1 MGTGLAG
8 DAPGVKA
15 GARIVS
21 DCDGGA
27 ALTYD
32 GCGGGAAYDNCEA
45 GTAANDGC
53 GGGCANESGGVLATE
68 TS

>member
-1 MGTGLAG
+1 MEYG
-8 DAPGVKA
+8 
-15 GARIVS
+15 
-21 DCDGGA
+21 
-27 ALTYD
+27 
-32 GCGGGAAYDNCEA
+32 GCGGGALAYEYKEA